1 MNRLAVIASLAASL
15 SLPCAVARA
24 ETVGPSVVPSATL
37 VTTGAPQQ
45 RDSAASGNDAPFD
58 RFGTKNTRAL
68 GFAFDMGAAN
78 ASLASRP
85 LGMGG
90 HVGFDSFI
98 AEGLSVGG
106 EFGFH
111 VATAEGGFYDIG
123 GGPRVG
129 YALRLGDKIAF
140 WPMVTLDYMAG
151 TVPGANGGSPS
162 LENLR
167 AGASFPLVLTMGGQ
181 VAFEL
186 GPMASTDLWRSE
198 GGQDASRVNL
208 LGMRTGIV
216 GWF

>member
-1 MNRLAVIASLAASL
+1 MKHTLFASIVAAL
-15 SLPCAVARA
+15 CLHGALARA
-24 ETVGPSVVPSATL
+24 ETVGSSVGPSATL
-37 VTTGAPQQ
+37 ATTGASLQ
-45 RDSAASGNDAPFD
+45 RDSAASGNDAPYD
-58 RFGTKNTRAL
+58 HFGTKGTRAL

-78 ASLASRP
+78 SSLASRP

-90 HVGFDSFI
+90 QVALDSFI
-98 AEGLSVGG
+98 VEGLSIGG

-123 GGPRVG
+123 GGSRVG
-129 YALRLGDKIAF
+129 YALRLGDKLAF
-140 WPMVTLDYMAG
+140 WPMAMLDYHAG
-151 TVPGANGGSPS
+151 TVPGPNGGSPS
-162 LENLR
+162 LQNLR

-198 GGQDASRVNL
+198 GGQDAARVSL